1 MHRTVKGTY
10 LFYRSAEVNGTK
22 AKSLRTSPEMPHRRQ
37 KSRARKQSL
46 LGSQFVYIGVLS
58 DDFAA
63 VDVREELCYH
73 SRPKKQIQEVH
84 GTGIKPMK
92 ESHARRKKRQPIPK
106 AVQRG
111 RLRSAAPFVAVNF
124 AFRRLAF
131 TTRPVCSVTSP
142 LPKKSLLCKSFSG
155 ALFYSVFL
163 SFLCLLFC
171 GVCLAAA
178 PEREARRF
186 VVRRQPHHNA

>member
-1 MHRTVKGTY
+1 MEIQ
-10 LFYRSAEVNGTK
+10 SAEVNGTK
-22 AKSLRTSPEMPHRRQ
+22 AKSLRTGRQMPYRQQ

-92 ESHARRKKRQPIPK
+92 ESIARRKKRQPIPK
-106 AVQRG
+106 RVSG
-111 RLRSAAPFVAVNF
+111 DGSAPPRFRFGFPVISLF
-124 AFRRLAF
+124 AFLLRVLGCGERSEPHLSMPS
-131 TTRPVCSVTSP
+131 TRH
-142 LPKKSLLCKSFSG
+142 G
-155 ALFYSVFL
+155 AK
-163 SFLCLLFC
+163 
-171 GVCLAAA
+171 
-178 PEREARRF
+178 
-186 VVRRQPHHNA
+186 

>member
-1 MHRTVKGTY
+1 MEIQ
-10 LFYRSAEVNGTK
+10 SAEVNGTK
-22 AKSLRTSPEMPHRRQ
+22 AKSLRTGRQMPYRQQ

-92 ESHARRKKRQPIPK
+92 ESIARRKKRQPIPK
-106 AVQRG
+106 RVSG
-111 RLRSAAPFVAVNF
+111 DGSAPPRFRFGFPVISLF
-124 AFRRLAF
+124 AFLLRVLGCGERSEPHLSMPS
-131 TTRPVCSVTSP
+131 TRHSA
-142 LPKKSLLCKSFSG
+142 K
-155 ALFYSVFL
+155 
-163 SFLCLLFC
+163 
-171 GVCLAAA
+171 
-178 PEREARRF
+178 
-186 VVRRQPHHNA
+186 

>member
-1 MHRTVKGTY
+1 MNVGT
-10 LFYRSAEVNGTK
+10 LNSKPAEVNGTK
-22 AKSLRTSPEMPHRRQ
+22 PKSLRTGPEMPHRRQ

-92 ESHARRKKRQPIPK
+92 GSHARRKKRQPIPK
-106 AVQRG
+106 RVSG
-111 RLRSAAPFVAVNF
+111 DGSAPPRFRFGFPVIALF
-124 AFRRLAF
+124 AFPWRVLGCGERSEPHLSMPSTRHGAKRLKY
-131 TTRPVCSVTSP
+131 RN
-142 LPKKSLLCKSFSG
+142 L
-155 ALFYSVFL
+155 L
-163 SFLCLLFC
+163 SFCL
-171 GVCLAAA
+171 
-178 PEREARRF
+178 
-186 VVRRQPHHNA
+186 

>member
-1 MHRTVKGTY
+1 MHRTVGVGTVY
-10 LFYRSAEVNGTK
+10 IKPAEVNGTK
-22 AKSLRTSPEMPHRRQ
+22 AKSLRTSPEMPRRRQ

-92 ESHARRKKRQPIPK
+92 ESIARRKKRQP
-106 AVQRG
+106 
-111 RLRSAAPFVAVNF
+111 
-124 AFRRLAF
+124 
-131 TTRPVCSVTSP
+131 SP
-142 LPKKSLLCKSFSG
+142 ERFSG
-155 ALFYSVFL
+155 DGSAPPRFRFG
-163 SFLCLLFC
+163 FRCRPFR

-178 PEREARRF
+178 GEARRTCLCQAHALVPKWVSDGKIVKNYF
-186 VVRRQPHHNA
+186 L

>member
-1 MHRTVKGTY
+1 MNSVCGSQRDKDKISAVGRRKGC
-10 LFYRSAEVNGTK
+10 S
-22 AKSLRTSPEMPHRRQ
+22 RQ
-37 KSRARKQSL
+37 KENKANQLPCSGKRSIKGEFS
-46 LGSQFVYIGVLS
+46 G
-58 DDFAA
+58 DFAA

-106 AVQRG
+106 RVSG
-111 RLRSAAPFVAVNF
+111 DGSAPPR
-124 AFRRLAF
+124 FRF
-131 TTRPVCSVTSP
+131 G
-142 LPKKSLLCKSFSG
+142 FS
-155 ALFYSVFL
+155 FYSC
-163 SFLCLLFC
+163 CLFR